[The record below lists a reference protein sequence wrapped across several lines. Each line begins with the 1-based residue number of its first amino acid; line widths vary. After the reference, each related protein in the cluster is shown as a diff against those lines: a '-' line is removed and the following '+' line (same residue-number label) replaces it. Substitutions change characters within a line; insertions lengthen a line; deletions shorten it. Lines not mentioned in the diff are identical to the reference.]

1 MTIFDQIN
9 SIVFTKKK
17 IVLNCDDES
26 QFSPFMLNRWLSFYS
41 SEMALFVNSVANR
54 YQHFSDKHEAY
65 NFYFNICP
73 KLKFKKIN
81 YIKKAKKDDTK
92 EQEDIALPDFLSKK
106 EYNMY
111 VELLKDIN
119 I

>member
-1 MTIFDQIN
+1 MTLFIN
-9 SIVFTKKK
+9 DT
-17 IVLNCDDES
+17 
-26 QFSPFMLNRWLSFYS
+26 
-41 SEMALFVNSVANR
+41 ANK

-73 KLKFKKIN
+73 RLKFKRIN
-81 YIKKAKKDDTK
+81 YIKKAKKEDTK
-92 EQEDIALPDFLSKK
+92 EEEVILPDFLSKK

-111 VELLKDIN
+111 VDLLKETN

>member
-1 MTIFDQIN
+1 MTIFDQLN
-9 SIVFTKKK
+9 SILFTKKK
-17 IVLNCDDES
+17 IELNCDDES

-41 SEMALFVNSVANR
+41 SEMAVFVNNTTNK

-81 YIKKAKKDDTK
+81 YIKKSKKEDTK
-92 EQEDIALPDFLSKK
+92 EEEVILPDFLSKK

-111 VELLKDIN
+111 VDLLKDTN